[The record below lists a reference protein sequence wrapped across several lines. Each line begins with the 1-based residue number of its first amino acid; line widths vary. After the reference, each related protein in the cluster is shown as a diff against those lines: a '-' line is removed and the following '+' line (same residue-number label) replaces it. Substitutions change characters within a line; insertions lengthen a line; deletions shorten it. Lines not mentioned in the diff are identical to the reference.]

1 MLSFV
6 PQVIRTTSQT
16 LQSCSP
22 AHTLSAWKWRPASL
36 ITAAWSKCLFLRGA
50 DFKGSLKLSDSG
62 LLMRTWG
69 SGTPLLRSASHTC
82 GEMSCT
88 HKRCRSCE
96 LSPTFTLRNWWST
109 LEEVSG
115 LLVLPLVNCDSGLSP
130 AVSGPPSPP

>member
-50 DFKGSLKLSDSG
+50 DFKGSLKLSDSKAHVGVPAAAMYQGDFLHHG
-62 LLMRTWG
+62 LQ
-69 SGTPLLRSASHTC
+69 
-82 GEMSCT
+82 
-88 HKRCRSCE
+88 CRE
-96 LSPTFTLRNWWST
+96 
-109 LEEVSG
+109 G
-115 LLVLPLVNCDSGLSP
+115 
-130 AVSGPPSPP
+130 